1 MFELLLKLIA
11 RARERV
17 RKLRNATGHGIY
29 GTVPVNLDAERQ
41 KQVDVLLRAM
51 ADAVARNRGVRPD
64 DVDCELRPD
73 GAIVAK
79 FHSRG
84 AEELVC
90 FVDQARPN

>member
-1 MFELLLKLIA
+1 VFELLLKLIA

-17 RKLRNATGHGIY
+17 RKLREVTGRGIRADL
-29 GTVPVNLDAERQ
+29 PPEIEAKRQ
-41 KQVDVLLRAM
+41 EQINVLLRAM
-51 ADAVARNRGVRPD
+51 ADAVARNRGVSPA
-64 DVDCELRPD
+64 DVDCELRAD